1 MISKLMYLPGIFA
14 NNGFIRSYCSPQI
27 VDIKL
32 CYVVFTEECCD
43 CDTECFD
50 GSGNFD
56 FTCPLRHK
64 LVFGEHGVFCVGKS
78 FLLGPFISDIQ
89 LNIIYKQYL

>member
-1 MISKLMYLPGIFA
+1 MISNLMYLPGMSV
-14 NNGFIRSYCSPQI
+14 NNNFISSCCSSSQK
-27 VDIKL
+27 VDVKVFYI
-32 CYVVFTEECCD
+32 VFTEECCD

-78 FLLGPFISDIQ
+78 FISGNLLVISNLI
-89 LNIIYKQYL
+89 